1 MERTQREVAACGFRR
16 HLGIVYCNTLVVM
29 ATKEKSRKQ
38 KYQDVLAAQG
48 RRLEDCK
55 LLAFVFGGSDTPAKF
70 HFGLML
76 DVHRPKYYLFDSF
89 ENYAQ
94 IIAPKDDAVIELIR
108 DIAGRA
114 GGKETTPIL
123 I

>member
-1 MERTQREVAACGFRR
+1 MAAACIGR
-16 HLGIVYCNTLVVM
+16 HLGDVYRNALVVM
-29 ATKEKSRKQ
+29 AAKDKSRKQ
-38 KYQDVLAAQG
+38 KYQDVLAAHG

-55 LLAFVFGGSDTPAKF
+55 LLAFVFGGIDTPAKF
-70 HFGLML
+70 HFWLML
-76 DVHRPKYYLFDSF
+76 DVRRPKYYLFDNF

-94 IIAPKDDAVIELIR
+94 IIAPKDDAAIELIR

>member
-1 MERTQREVAACGFRR
+1 MAACGFGR
-16 HLGIVYCNTLVVM
+16 HLGIVNCNALVTM
-29 ATKEKSRKQ
+29 AESKKSRKQ

-48 RRLEDCK
+48 QLLQDCK

-70 HFGLML
+70 HFWLML
-76 DVHRPKYYLFDSF
+76 DVRRPKYYLFDSF

-94 IIAPKDDAVIELIR
+94 IIAPKDDSAIELIR

>member
-1 MERTQREVAACGFRR
+1 MAACGIGR
-16 HLGIVYCNTLVVM
+16 HLGDVYRIALVVM
-29 ATKEKSRKQ
+29 AAKDKSRKQ

-48 RRLEDCK
+48 QLLQDCK

-70 HFGLML
+70 HFWLML
-76 DVHRPKYYLFDSF
+76 DVRRPKYYLFDSF

-94 IIAPKDDAVIELIR
+94 IIAPKDDAAIELIR

>member
-1 MERTQREVAACGFRR
+1 MERTQREVAACGFGR
-16 HLGIVYCNTLVVM
+16 HLGIVNCNALVVM
-29 ATKEKSRKQ
+29 AAKDKSRKQ

-48 RRLEDCK
+48 QLLQDCK

-70 HFGLML
+70 HFWLML
-76 DVHRPKYYLFDSF
+76 DVRRPKYYLFDSF

-94 IIAPKDDAVIELIR
+94 IIAPKDDAAIELIR
-108 DIAGRA
+108 DIAVRA

>member
-1 MERTQREVAACGFRR
+1 MERTQREVAACGFGR
-16 HLGIVYCNTLVVM
+16 HLGNVYRNALVTM
-29 ATKEKSRKQ
+29 AESKKSRKQ

-48 RRLEDCK
+48 QLLQDCK

-70 HFGLML
+70 HFWLML
-76 DVHRPKYYLFDSF
+76 DVRRPKYYLFDSF

-94 IIAPKDDAVIELIR
+94 VIAPKDDAAIGLLR

>member
-1 MERTQREVAACGFRR
+1 MERTQREMAAACIGR
-16 HLGIVYCNTLVVM
+16 HLGNVCRNALVVM
-29 ATKEKSRKQ
+29 AAKDKSRKQ

-48 RRLEDCK
+48 QMLQDCK
-55 LLAFVFGGSDTPAKF
+55 LLAFAFGGSDTPAKF
-70 HFGLML
+70 HFWLML
-76 DVHRPKYYLFDSF
+76 DGRRPIYYLFDSF

-94 IIAPKDDAVIELIR
+94 IVVPKDDAAIELIC
-108 DIAGRA
+108 DVAGRA